1 MSGLFRGS
9 QLNWAALTEEAY
21 AIYMSIRKLTFYVT
35 GSDITVKSDHLPLKK
50 FLEKQTMN
58 AKVNNWAVELE
69 QFKIKMEWIQGAK
82 NTLADSL
89 SRLLEMTPEAEL
101 EKEPDGQEFGTACF
115 KDMETVQTHIVY
127 IESVETLLVTAPPE
141 AFQEVSLPLKPA
153 QMVKLQKADAE
164 CRDIVR
170 KLRNNKNI
178 ERIYIL
184 EDGCLKCL
192 WIEDHQTF
200 KCTVIPKILRDPL
213 LVLAHDKN
221 GHNGSQRSYMALK

>member
-9 QLNWAALTEEAY
+9 QLNWAALTKEAY
-21 AIYMSIRKLTFYVT
+21 AIYMYIRKLTLYVT

-115 KDMETVQTHIVY
+115 EEMETVQNARGIYRECGNIISDNTSRSISGSELTIKTY
-127 IESVETLLVTAPPE
+127 TNGKVTE
-141 AFQEVSLPLKPA
+141 
-153 QMVKLQKADAE
+153 
-164 CRDIVR
+164 
-170 KLRNNKNI
+170 
-178 ERIYIL
+178 
-184 EDGCLKCL
+184 G
-192 WIEDHQTF
+192 
-200 KCTVIPKILRDPL
+200 
-213 LVLAHDKN
+213 
-221 GHNGSQRSYMALK
+221 